1 MEKYNEINQLVN
13 EKIEEL
19 NRNIERLQ
27 KENIKVNELKNEY
40 ERLKKK
46 YNFEMKDF
54 TKKKEAAEAEFEKKK
69 EEEIKKIEKEK
80 KIQLKNTNLL
90 QNFPSKKEREEI
102 DNLKEQILK
111 LQEEIKSKEQRNTL
125 TITRLKKQ
133 LNDAK
138 NKNETLKG
146 EIKVYEKE
154 FK

>member
-27 KENIKVNELKNEY
+27 KENLKVNELKSEY

-46 YNFEMKDF
+46 YNYEIKDF
-54 TKKKEAAEAEFEKKK
+54 NKKKETAESEFAKKK
-69 EEEIKKIEKEK
+69 EEELKKIEKEK
-80 KIQLKNTNLL
+80 KIQMKNTNLL
-90 QNFPSKKEREEI
+90 PNFPSKKEREEI

-111 LQEEIKSKEQRNTL
+111 LQEDIKAKEQKNSL

-138 NKNETLKG
+138 IKNETLKG
-146 EIKVYEKE
+146 EIKVYENQ